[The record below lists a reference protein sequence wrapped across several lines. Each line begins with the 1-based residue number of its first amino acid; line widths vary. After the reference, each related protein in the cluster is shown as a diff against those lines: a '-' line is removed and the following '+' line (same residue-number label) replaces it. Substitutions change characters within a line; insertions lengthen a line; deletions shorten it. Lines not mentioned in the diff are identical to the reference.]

1 MNRISRNTVPNIVL
15 IILFP
20 FSFTVAQTDSSWQ
33 QLSTKER
40 SANAFPIIMY
50 DSDIGFGFGGKMV
63 LKNRYQKQEA
73 FDVTVF
79 ASTKGEQWY
88 AFQFSAPD
96 YEFRQGQQYALSLD
110 ARIEWDKLL
119 KTNYFGIGNF
129 TEDNNFQ
136 FPSEFFRFATILGHA
151 FSSHWIIE
159 LGYQFSHYSV
169 YGYDSE
175 WETITDE
182 TPGAGQSNVS
192 GFSSGIRFDS
202 RDSHINPTRGVR
214 IYLKTGLADKTIGS
228 DWNFVSY
235 RLESNFYANLYR
247 RKHILA
253 TRFWSQQ
260 IDGTAPVQEL
270 SMIGDGWTARGY
282 KAGRFLD
289 KAMMLTS
296 LEYRFPL
303 FKKLGGV
310 LFADAGRVS
319 PKLKI
324 MNLNDWHSDWGW
336 GLRYFLQTFIV
347 RFDMGSSK
355 EGTRIF
361 FNFGHVF

>member
-1 MNRISRNTVPNIVL
+1 MIKISGFSANKIILLFFFPFNL
-15 IILFP
+15 II
-20 FSFTVAQTDSSWQ
+20 AQTDSSWQ
-33 QLSTKER
+33 QISNQER

-50 DSDIGFGFGGKMV
+50 DSDIGFGFGGKAV
-63 LKNRYQKQEA
+63 LKNRYQKQETI
-73 FDVTVF
+73 DVTIF

-88 AFQFSAPD
+88 AFQFSVPD
-96 YEFRQGQQYALSLD
+96 FEYRQGKQYAFSLD
-110 ARIEWDKLL
+110 ARIEWDKML

-129 TEDNNFQ
+129 TRDNDFQ
-136 FPSEFFRFATILGHA
+136 FPSEFFRFATIMGHA
-151 FSSHWIIE
+151 FSRRWIIE

-169 YGYDSE
+169 YGYNPA
-175 WETITDE
+175 WGTITEE

-192 GFSSGIRFDS
+192 GLSSGIRFDS

-214 IYLKTGLADKTIGS
+214 IYLKTGLAEKKFGS
-228 DWNFVSY
+228 DWNFASY
-235 RLESNFYANLYR
+235 RLESNFYTNLYQ

-253 TRFWSQQ
+253 TRFWTQQ

-289 KAMMLTS
+289 KSMMLTS
-296 LEYRFPL
+296 LEYRFPI
-303 FKKLGGV
+303 FRKLGGV
-310 LFADAGRVS
+310 LFTDAGRVA
-319 PKLKI
+319 PELKL
-324 MNLNDWHSDWGW
+324 MNLNNWHSDWGW
-336 GLRYFLQTFIV
+336 GLRYSLQTFIV
-347 RFDMGSSK
+347 RFDMGFSN